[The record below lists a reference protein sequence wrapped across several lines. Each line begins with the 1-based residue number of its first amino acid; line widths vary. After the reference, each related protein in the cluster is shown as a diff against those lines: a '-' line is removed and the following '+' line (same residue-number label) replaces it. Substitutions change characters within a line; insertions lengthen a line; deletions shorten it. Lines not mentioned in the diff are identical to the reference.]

1 MSLSCWPVSAEP
13 QGWLAAWTGA
23 KPLSDVQRLFIRF
36 RMLRKRALK
45 YWIQRLQ
52 DVLDTADA
60 QEEL

>member
-1 MSLSCWPVSAEP
+1 MFAEP
-13 QGWLAAWTGA
+13 RGWLGAWAGA

-52 DVLDTADA
+52 EVLDTADA